1 MVNVESPFLACFYLK
16 WHFAICLMIL
26 LTSISR
32 WKMVCAIIR
41 VVTVWYLISVT
52 FLLKLPYGKYI
63 HHISLCQ
70 VYYNLYYRW
79 HVFSCTRL
87 SAECLYVM
95 ISYFTCLHFYQ
106 RLCMMLLSQTV
117 SNRNCSGWVENIH
130 DEASNCEGFS
140 IFRAFLI
147 VKGVRKKVFV
157 KHFFAWLIAENSF
170 IPKLHTLQ

>member
-1 MVNVESPFLACFYLK
+1 MVAQHTWFLLLFCSNCLMVSIYTTSPFVKCII
-16 WHFAICLMIL
+16 ICTTDDIF
-26 LTSISR
+26 
-32 WKMVCAIIR
+32 
-41 VVTVWYLISVT
+41 
-52 FLLKLPYGKYI
+52 FLV
-63 HHISLCQ
+63 Q
-70 VYYNLYYRW
+70 D
-79 HVFSCTRL
+79 
-87 SAECLYVM
+87 SAECFYVM
-95 ISYFTCLHFYQ
+95 IPYFTCFHFYQ
-106 RLCMMLLSQTV
+106 RLGMMLLSQTV